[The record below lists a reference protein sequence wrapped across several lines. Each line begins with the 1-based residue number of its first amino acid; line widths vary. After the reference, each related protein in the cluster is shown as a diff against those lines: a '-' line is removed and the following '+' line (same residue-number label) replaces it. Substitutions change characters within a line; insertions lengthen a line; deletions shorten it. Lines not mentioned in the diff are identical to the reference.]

1 MNCDLRT
8 SQLLVWTETRC
19 MSSHITTI
27 GRVIAYAS
35 TVLTKTERQYCA
47 TRREMLALVWSV
59 RQFRAYLWG
68 RKFIVHGGG
77 QVKGAGG
84 TLACRWCC
92 GLFASIAILPHSQWH
107 VGPTQLLAFG
117 SIGVELVFLICISF
131 PILLTRL
138 TQDGRAV
145 VM

>member
-1 MNCDLRT
+1 MSVFSSCAFT
-8 SQLLVWTETRC
+8 SQYTSNPFNPSQGVRLFPISLSASIVNWHRHNSILCGFSAGHKCKPQLLAWWRTGE
-19 MSSHITTI
+19 
-27 GRVIAYAS
+27 
-35 TVLTKTERQYCA
+35 
-47 TRREMLALVWSV
+47 
-59 RQFRAYLWG
+59 
-68 RKFIVHGGG
+68 
-77 QVKGAGG
+77 GAGG

-107 VGPTQLLAFG
+107 VGPTQLLALG
-117 SIGVELVFLICISF
+117 SIGVELVVLICIGF